1 MVGTSLAMTAGAACV
16 FRALRDEKNG
26 MIVELGHFCLI
37 LALFVATIQSV
48 VPLLGAARRHLGWMA
63 VGRSCAIAVFLL
75 IAMSM
80 AALMYAYV
88 TSDFSV
94 INVIENSHTDK
105 PLLYK
110 FTGVWG
116 NHEGSMLL
124 WVFMLSLCAAA
135 VAAFSNN
142 LPPALRAR
150 VLAVQGMIGVGFL
163 LFILFTSN
171 PFLRATDPPANGH
184 GLNPVLQDPGLAF
197 HPPFLY
203 LGYVGF
209 SVAFAFA
216 VAALIE
222 GQVDAAWARWVRP
235 WTLASWCALTIG
247 IAMGS
252 WWAYYTLGWGGWWF
266 WDPVENASFMPW
278 LAGTALIHSS
288 IVVEKRETLKTWTI
302 LLAIVTFSLSL
313 VGTFLVRS
321 GVLTSVHAFATDP
334 ARGSFILALLLVAIG
349 GSLALYAIR
358 APKLQ
363 GGGLFAPVSREGALV
378 LNNLLLSCGCATV
391 FLGTLYPLFLDAM
404 NGPKLSVGF
413 PFFNR
418 TFVPLMV
425 PMIVAVGIGPMLA
438 WKRGDLLGALQRL
451 WVAYIVAAVAALV
464 LFYVTSGGPVLAVLG
479 IAIAVW
485 LAAAVVT
492 EWAERVGLFRLP
504 FGASLRRAVHLPRA
518 AYGMSIAHFGLAVF
532 VAGVSASAF
541 SQEALEVL
549 RVGSSMKLAAYDIRL
564 DKVERVPGANFT
576 ADRATIQVSSD
587 GAAIATLYPERR
599 FFPLQQQTTGET
611 AIRTNFLADLY
622 VALGEAD
629 SAGNWT
635 VRAYWKPLV
644 PWIWIGAV
652 IMAFGGLVSLSDRR
666 WRVGAAVRSRR
677 VAAAA
682 PAPAE

>member
-1 MVGTSLAMTAGAACV
+1 
-16 FRALRDEKNG
+16 
-26 MIVELGHFCLI
+26 MITELGHFALI
-37 LALFVATIQSV
+37 LALFVAVIQAT
-48 VPLLGAARRHLGWMA
+48 VPLVGAGTRNAAWMA
-63 VGRSCAIAVFLL
+63 VGRSCALAEFVLVAL
-75 IAMSM
+75 AML
-80 AALMYAYV
+80 ALMHAYV
-88 TSDFSV
+88 VSDFSV
-94 INVIENSHTDK
+94 INVAENSHTDK

-110 FTGVWG
+110 ITGVWG

-124 WVFMLSLCAAA
+124 WVFMLSLCSAA
-135 VAAFSNN
+135 VAVFSNN

-171 PFLRATDPPANGH
+171 PFLRTFPPPANGN

-222 GQVDAAWARWVRP
+222 GRVDAAWARWVRP

-266 WDPVENASFMPW
+266 WDPVENASLMPW
-278 LAGTALIHSS
+278 LVGTALIHSS
-288 IVVEKRETLKTWTI
+288 IVVEKRDTLKSWTI
-302 LLAIVTFSLSL
+302 LLAIITFSLSL

-334 ARGSFILALLLVAIG
+334 ARGTFILLLLVVAIG
-349 GSLALYAIR
+349 GSLTLYAIR
-358 APKLQ
+358 APALK
-363 GGGLFAPVSREGALV
+363 GGGLFAPISREGALV

-404 NGPKLSVGF
+404 GGPKLSVGF

-418 TFVPLMV
+418 TFAPMMV
-425 PMIVAVGIGPMLA
+425 PMVIAVGVGPMLA

-451 WVAYIVAAVAALV
+451 WVAYIATGLTILIA
-464 LFYVTSGGPVLAVLG
+464 FYVTYGGPVLAVLG
-479 IAIAVW
+479 LGLAAW
-485 LAAAVVT
+485 LAAAVAT
-492 EWAERVGLFRLP
+492 ELADRLRLFRVPL
-504 FGASLRRAVHLPRA
+504 ADSLRRAVNLPRA
-518 AYGMSIAHFGLAVF
+518 SYGMSLAHLGLAVS
-532 VAGVSASAF
+532 VAGFSASAWDK
-541 SQEALEVL
+541 EAIEVL
-549 RVGSSMKLAAYDIRL
+549 RVGGSIHVAGYDLRL
-564 DKVERVPGANFT
+564 ESVNRLPGPNYV
-576 ADRATIQVSSD
+576 ADDATIRITSGDRLV
-587 GAAIATLYPERR
+587 AVVHPERR

-622 VALGEAD
+622 VALGD
-629 SAGNWT
+629 SDDAGNWT
-635 VRAYWKPLV
+635 VRVYWKPLV
-644 PWIWIGAV
+644 PWIWIGGV
-652 IMAFGGLVSLSDRR
+652 IMAFGGMVSLSDRR
-666 WRVGAAVRSRR
+666 WRVGVASRSRGA
-677 VAAAA
+677 VGAVPAAG
-682 PAPAE
+682 E